1 MEADKFQHG
10 ISPFHPLRPCIRLL
24 PWCIGDTSNKNI
36 HELRGGYLAVA
47 RSGLPKQDNRDEDF
61 EYPQIYT

>member
-1 MEADKFQHG
+1 
-10 ISPFHPLRPCIRLL
+10 L
-24 PWCIGDTSNKNI
+24 CIGDTSNKNI